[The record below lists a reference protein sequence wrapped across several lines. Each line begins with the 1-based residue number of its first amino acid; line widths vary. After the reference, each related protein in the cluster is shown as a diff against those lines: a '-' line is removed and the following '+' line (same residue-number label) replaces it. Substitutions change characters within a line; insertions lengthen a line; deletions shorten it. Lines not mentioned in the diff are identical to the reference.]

1 MIQNDLQTFDLCHS
15 AKLIRKIGRGG
26 GDFTNCNIHF
36 SAGVEI

>member
-15 AKLIRKIGRGG
+15 AKLIRKIGGG